1 MIVITDGSIIT
12 LPQSLRNL
20 YIDYVIKPRIWMP
33 AYNFTTG
40 RNRKLF
46 RETWS
51 WTRAAT
57 YRALHRFPS
66 QRRYIIQIDPNWS
79 AITKEQGLYIYIP
92 AFTFFLLRRETEPIV
107 ALDSKLDP
115 KIESTN
121 RIVSTRYLL
130 KITFSLEKEKFLS
143 VPVSESETFQR
154 FHGLSKFNLTSV
166 KLEADRSN
174 IDFHL
179 RSSCSQLQVIQVIKK
194 GILDSCLAIMIL
206 IVHAVFKM

>member
-1 MIVITDGSIIT
+1 M
-12 LPQSLRNL
+12 RNL

-79 AITKEQGLYIYIP
+79 AITKEQALYIP

-115 KIESTN
+115 KIRLRIESSPPSLSPRDNVFPRARKRNFFLPPYRN
-121 RIVSTRYLL
+121 R
-130 KITFSLEKEKFLS
+130 K
-143 VPVSESETFQR
+143 
-154 FHGLSKFNLTSV
+154 
-166 KLEADRSN
+166 RSN
-174 IDFHL
+174 DFMACRNSTWL
-179 RSSCSQLQVIQVIKK
+179 PWNSRLTAAISISTYDPAVLSSKWSWSRKVIV
-194 GILDSCLAIMIL
+194 DSCLAIMIL
-206 IVHAVFKM
+206 ILCTRYLKCTRAI

>member
-79 AITKEQGLYIYIP
+79 AITKEQGLYIYIY
-92 AFTFFLLRRETEPIV
+92 LLSLSSCLEEKPNRSLHSIRNSIQKSIYESNRLHPLSPQDNVFPREREISFCPRIGIGNVPTISWPVEIQLDFRETRGWPQQYRFPPTIQLFSAPSDPSDHERHSRFLPRHY
-107 ALDSKLDP
+107 DSY
-115 KIESTN
+115 
-121 RIVSTRYLL
+121 RAR
-130 KITFSLEKEKFLS
+130 
-143 VPVSESETFQR
+143 
-154 FHGLSKFNLTSV
+154 
-166 KLEADRSN
+166 
-174 IDFHL
+174 
-179 RSSCSQLQVIQVIKK
+179 
-194 GILDSCLAIMIL
+194 GI
-206 IVHAVFKM
+206 